1 MVIWVSFRRKR
12 EFYYFSEVQPRRR
25 IWACKN
31 DGTPPVQ
38 CVQVRAH
45 AWRRHVNDIISLD
58 SLFATIDLEWETDE
72 GDVKKMRCHFVFP
85 FHGDTRDFDFEI
97 SISLGIPD
105 ILAWL

>member
-1 MVIWVSFRRKR
+1 MRCSLAEEFGLVKMMVLRLSN
-12 EFYYFSEVQPRRR
+12 
-25 IWACKN
+25 A
-31 DGTPPVQ
+31 G
-38 CVQVRAH
+38 VQVRAH